1 MGKMNFKLEELSL
14 FEQKEINGG
23 NPVLGF
29 IAVMGALIY
38 LYNNKEDLVAGFKEG
53 YESVRN

>member
-1 MGKMNFKLEELSL
+1 MEKMNYELKELSL
-14 FEQKEINGG
+14 SEQKEINGG
-23 NPVLGF
+23 NPLLGF

-53 YESVRN
+53 YESVRK